1 MNFNQAYQEML
12 NGKKIRRPGWRGYWF
27 IEGGKVKIKLKTGK
41 IIEND
46 FNQETIT
53 NTLADDW
60 EVINEEKKKMWEPKI
75 KENYYLIVNTGRIDC
90 YSYDNDDADKCLQSI
105 GNCFQTEEQAQ
116 FVVEK
121 LKVIH
126 ELKIFAV
133 ENNEEEIDWN
143 NDKQKKFFLHYNC
156 ITNRVSVDWNTYI
169 KDISFNVYFTSESIA
184 KKSIDAIG
192 IERLKKYYF
201 EVEEE

>member
-1 MNFNQAYQEML
+1 MNFKQAYQEML
-12 NGKKIRRPGWRGYWF
+12 NGKKIRRPSWGGYWF
-27 IEGGKVKIKLKTGK
+27 IEDGKVKIKLKTGE

-46 FNQETIT
+46 FNQETII

-60 EVINEEKKKMWEPKI
+60 EVVEEKKKWWKPEMYQE
-75 KENYYLIVNTGRIDC
+75 YYLIRWNGDINFTTNSGSSD
-90 YSYDNDDADKCLQSI
+90 SSAMAF